1 MDVKLAVAVG
11 CLGLASCVTP
21 PAHVAV
27 HPNSQQGLILVEIDP
42 ENTTFTGEAG
52 TPVSPRLGYFLTFS
66 RYPKDASADAPPA
79 LGDWVHVN
87 MPAPGKTTGRFWAE
101 PAPAGTY
108 VLEALNVGGG
118 VSWGS
123 CFNKATIAFDVRPGE
138 VVYLGELSPRP
149 VFQDIAANLPSALQV
164 GTYRYVFDRTAPAF
178 TPSALTPQ
186 KAAEITDFLKRVYPQ
201 VDAPLKSGTLRP
213 ATFRSGKP
221 SALARFPRCA
231 STD

>member
-1 MDVKLAVAVG
+1 MHAKQLIAVVCVG
-11 CLGLASCVTP
+11 LSSCVTP
-21 PAHVAV
+21 PSRVVV
-27 HPNSQQGLILVEIDP
+27 HPGSHQGLILVEIDP
-42 ENTTFTGEAG
+42 QNTAFAGEGGALV
-52 TPVSPRLGYFLTFS
+52 TPRLGYFLTFS
-66 RYPKDASADAPPA
+66 RYPHDASADAPPA

-87 MPAPGKTTGRFWAE
+87 MPAPGKTSARFYAE

-123 CFNKATIAFDVRPGE
+123 CFNKATVAFDVRAGE

-149 VFQDIAANLPSALQV
+149 VFEDLSANLPGALQI
-164 GTYRYVFDRTAPAF
+164 GTYRYVFDRSAPAF
-178 TPSALTPQ
+178 TTTQLTAQ
-186 KAAEITDFLKRVYPQ
+186 KSAEITEFLKRVYPQ
-201 VDAPLKSGTLRP
+201 VDAPVRLGTLRP